1 MSNTEL
7 LIEEIKT
14 LPSNRIIEVL
24 DFVEYIK
31 FKETG
36 KTKYTN
42 LSEEDAILMTSDVI
56 AKYRPALEELAKWH
70 KNLLFVLFNKPITE
84 INTEMSY

>member
-1 MSNTEL
+1 MSSTEL

-31 FKETG
+31 YKDTG
-36 KTKYTN
+36 KTKYTD
-42 LSEEDAILMTSDVI
+42 LSKEDAISMTSDVI
-56 AKYRPALEELAKWH
+56 EKYRPALEELAK
-70 KNLLFVLFNKPITE
+70 
-84 INTEMSY
+84 